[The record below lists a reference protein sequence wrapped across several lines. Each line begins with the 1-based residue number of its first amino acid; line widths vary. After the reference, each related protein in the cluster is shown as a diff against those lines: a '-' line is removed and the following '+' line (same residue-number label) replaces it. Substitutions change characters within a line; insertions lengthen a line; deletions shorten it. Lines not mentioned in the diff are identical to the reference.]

1 MWLLRLLLFIIAVA
15 VVIGFV
21 LYNSTE
27 RVDLFFPWGNYY
39 AVPLAFVCFAAFV
52 IGMLVTFLYSV
63 FYFIKVGGDIRERNR
78 QIKKLEMELSALR
91 NRSLEDINDTELGEE
106 EPGQQEQK

>member
-1 MWLLRLLLFIIAVA
+1 MWLLRLLLFIIAVT

-21 LYNSTE
+21 LYNSSQ
-27 RVDLFFPWGNYY
+27 RVDLNFPWDNYY

-52 IGMLVTFLYSV
+52 IGMFVTFLYSV

-78 QIKKLEMELSALR
+78 EIKRLEMELSALR
-91 NRSLEDINDTELGEE
+91 NRSLEDLDESELTEEKRDQEE
-106 EPGQQEQK
+106 QN